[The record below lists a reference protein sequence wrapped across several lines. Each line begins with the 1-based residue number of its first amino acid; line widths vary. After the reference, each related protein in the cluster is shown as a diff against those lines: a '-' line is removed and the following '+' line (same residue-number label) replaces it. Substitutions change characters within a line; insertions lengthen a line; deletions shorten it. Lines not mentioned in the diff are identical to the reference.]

1 MLLVCNMA
9 VSDILN
15 SFYTVSIVI
24 ARKVPYLRYLI
35 FMGIF
40 CKFVWFIW
48 SLGQF
53 ALITT
58 TLLLT
63 VERYLAIVFVMN
75 PDRKLRSGRALRCIA
90 VSWILAITSSSLPF
104 VGIGTYTHNTFCIP
118 FRTHRDNY
126 YSYELTIFM
135 SIFGIS
141 QYLITIALYVHIF
154 VFVKKAGSVS
164 GNRREHAIA
173 KRIALL
179 VFSDTIF
186 YLMPILIGVI
196 WFLTSITWDMS
207 PSTKGIVTGAL
218 PLLLFSFN
226 NLLNP
231 LFYAFRN
238 NGFLRALKG
247 RLLRLYPKR

>member
-90 VSWILAITSSSLPF
+90 VSWILAITSSS
-104 VGIGTYTHNTFCIP
+104 C
-118 FRTHRDNY
+118 
-126 YSYELTIFM
+126 
-135 SIFGIS
+135 
-141 QYLITIALYVHIF
+141 
-154 VFVKKAGSVS
+154 
-164 GNRREHAIA
+164 
-173 KRIALL
+173 
-179 VFSDTIF
+179 
-186 YLMPILIGVI
+186 
-196 WFLTSITWDMS
+196 
-207 PSTKGIVTGAL
+207 
-218 PLLLFSFN
+218 PLLE
-226 NLLNP
+226 
-231 LFYAFRN
+231 
-238 NGFLRALKG
+238 
-247 RLLRLYPKR
+247 